1 MSSIEYKDLPK
12 LTPKQQK
19 AVEHYLLNGNKSAAY
34 RDAYKSDKLTP
45 KMIATA
51 ATRVFQNANVSLV
64 IEYHQAKAAEKFDV
78 TFDDQIKILAVVQRG
93 GIKVK
98 IDAQGNK
105 VMADPK
111 ATVSASTEISRMKG
125 FHAPINSNIGLSTD
139 KIENENADTA
149 IIDKLLTAI
158 TTKPKR
164 KVRKK
169 SKS

>member
-1 MSSIEYKDLPK
+1 MSQLEYKDLPK

-45 KMIATA
+45 RMIATA

-125 FHAPINSNIGLSTD
+125 FHAPINTNVGVIDGEIT
-139 KIENENADTA
+139 NENTDAE
-149 IIDKLLTAI
+149 ILDKLLKATA
-158 TTKPKR
+158 TRPKR
-164 KVRKK
+164 KISKK
-169 SKS
+169 PKS

>member
-1 MSSIEYKDLPK
+1 MSQLEYKDLPK

-45 KMIATA
+45 RMIATA

-93 GIKVK
+93 VALRVLVEEGV
-98 IDAQGNK
+98 DHSGNS
-105 VMADPK
+105 PPSGPIH
-111 ATVSASTEISRMKG
+111 SASK
-125 FHAPINSNIGLSTD
+125 ALSWRSS
-139 KIENENADTA
+139 A
-149 IIDKLLTAI
+149 
-158 TTKPKR
+158 
-164 KVRKK
+164 
-169 SKS
+169 S